1 MQRII
6 KSTWVILYFTIL
18 LQEIAKLTPSRLF
31 GFGGFREKPTPPF
44 DSYRSYAF
52 DFEHY
57 FKLNDD
63 IDEFVRQV
71 NAASRKGVVTMD
83 QVYIRTPNP
92 K

>member
-1 MQRII
+1 
-6 KSTWVILYFTIL
+6 

-44 DSYRSYAF
+44 DSYRSYAY

-71 NAASRKGVVTMD
+71 NATSRKVRGP
-83 QVYIRTPNP
+83 YFFLGGGGLIF
-92 K
+92 